1 MAGESASSSS
11 TTASGTLLYEL
22 QLHGSDPEAAH
33 TYRFERPLGPEA
45 SAWHEEA
52 ALPSAD
58 ADETTEPAPPTT
70 LATTL
75 FNLNSRQLPA
85 LLWQLSLRGLEKGLE
100 LAEEAAFGGTPCHAQ
115 QRLLA
120 ELPAWQLAL
129 SPGGELLALWR
140 HADLL
145 LLSPRDNFA
154 RAVATWASGAD
165 ARPPLRRLAWN
176 DDASLLAAA
185 ASGGRIAVLDAR
197 AREVHSIS
205 PRVWGGA
212 AAAGV
217 DGDDGD
223 FSESIAALAVLLL

>member
-1 MAGESASSSS
+1 MQAEFATTMAAASSET

-165 ARPPLRRLAWN
+165 AVSYTHLTLPTKA
-176 DDASLLAAA
+176 
-185 ASGGRIAVLDAR
+185 
-197 AREVHSIS
+197 
-205 PRVWGGA
+205 
-212 AAAGV
+212 
-217 DGDDGD
+217 
-223 FSESIAALAVLLL
+223 